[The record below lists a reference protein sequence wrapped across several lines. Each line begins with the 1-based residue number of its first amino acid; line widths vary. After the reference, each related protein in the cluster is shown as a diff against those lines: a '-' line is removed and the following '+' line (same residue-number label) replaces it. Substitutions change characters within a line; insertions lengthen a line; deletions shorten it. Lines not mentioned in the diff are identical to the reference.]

1 MATPYATPGRE
12 PQEVIRR
19 RPPVGSHRPGER
31 ELFGFLLTSAC
42 GTRQQVDV
50 ADESGSA
57 RQSLQDAG
65 FSKLE
70 ALVAGLSVVTGDDGG
85 DDRLEGLRRSLVL
98 EVLDEYSRS
107 GSVEPED
114 LGSVYEGTLGF
125 SLELAREP
133 TSIVEVRRK
142 AGQAR
147 LELAVGLDSELRSS
161 GIAERLVPAGRYFL
175 RRTGGRRQSGS
186 HYTSRALAERV
197 VEAALEP
204 LLAERQSADAVLELS
219 VCDPAAGSGAF
230 LVAAC
235 RVLAKRLVALRGGSE
250 SQSATARARADVAAH
265 CLYGVDRDPLA
276 IETAKRA
283 LSTCIGDGAS
293 RFERNLVT
301 EDALVGDFTARFPAV
316 AHAGGFDA
324 FVGNPPWVSYAG
336 RAAQPL
342 EPALRAEYAARYRG
356 FAGYRNLQGLFV
368 ERCAA
373 LLKPSGRLGLL
384 LPSSMSELAGYGAT
398 RRAHDRWCAP
408 DEELPDIGEGGFP
421 GVFQPCM
428 ILLSTR
434 RSEPLEEAPSAAWTL
449 ERPDLDADARAIIAK
464 LARAPLPSAL
474 FGERG
479 LQSMGDDLAHLVS
492 APDDRHSVPLR
503 CGSDIEPFR
512 LGPASFH
519 ADPAWFGAR
528 LRPPEAWQ
536 GVRFVVRQTA
546 RVPMAALS
554 DGAGFRNSLLA
565 GFDDPSHPAPFLV
578 AYLNSSPIRWLHY
591 VRHRDARN
599 GMPQMKILHLRST
612 PAPPSARLVAELER
626 AGSELSSKNR
636 GVTEGEQEALDRA
649 VADAFELTE
658 REWERL
664 RSWATAL
671 RG

>member
-1 MATPYATPGRE
+1 
-12 PQEVIRR
+12 
-19 RPPVGSHRPGER
+19 
-31 ELFGFLLTSAC
+31 
-42 GTRQQVDV
+42 V
-50 ADESGSA
+50 ADESGAA

-65 FSKLE
+65 WRKLE
-70 ALVAGLSVVTGDDGG
+70 ALVAGLSVVTDDDGR
-85 DDRLEGLRRSLVL
+85 DDQLEGLRRSLVL
-98 EVLDEYSRS
+98 EVLDEYARS

-133 TSIVEVRRK
+133 TSVVEMRRK

-161 GIAERLVPAGRYFL
+161 GVGERLVPAGRYFL

-186 HYTSRALAERV
+186 HYTSRELAERV
-197 VEAALEP
+197 VEATLAP
-204 LLAERQSADAVLELS
+204 LLAERRSADDVLELS

-235 RVLAKRLVALRGGSE
+235 RVLAKRVATLRGDADSAA
-250 SQSATARARADVAAH
+250 ATARARADVASH
-265 CLYGVDRDPLA
+265 CIYGVDRDPLA

-283 LSTCIGDGAS
+283 LVTCVGDGAS
-293 RFERNLVT
+293 RFERNLVAD
-301 EDALVGDFTARFPAV
+301 DALVGDFVARFPAV
-316 AHAGGFDA
+316 SRGGGFDA

-342 EPALRAEYAARYRG
+342 DPALRAEYAARYRG

-373 LLKPSGRLGLL
+373 LLKPGGRLGLL

-398 RRAHDRWCAP
+398 RRAHDRWSAP
-408 DEELPDIGEGGFP
+408 DAELPDIGEGGFP

-434 RSEPLEEAPSAAWTL
+434 RAAPVDEVPSATWKL
-449 ERPDLDADARAIIAK
+449 ERPDLDADARAIIEK
-464 LARAPLPSAL
+464 LARAPLPPSL

-479 LQSMGDDLAHLVS
+479 LQSMGDDLAHLLRT
-492 APDDRHSVPLR
+492 PDERHSVPLR
-503 CGSDIEPFR
+503 SGSDIEPFELR
-512 LGPASFH
+512 SPSFY
-519 ADPAWFGAR
+519 ADPEWFGAR
-528 LRPPEAWQ
+528 LRPPDAWRA
-536 GVRFVVRQTA
+536 VRFVVRQTA

-565 GFDDPSHPAPFLV
+565 GFEDPSYPAPFLV
-578 AYLNSSPIRWLHY
+578 AYLNSSPVRWLHY

-599 GMPQMKILHLRST
+599 GMPQMKIQHLRST
-612 PAPPSARLVAELER
+612 PAPPSSSLVAELER
-626 AGSELSSKNR
+626 LGLELSSRNR
-636 GVTEGEQEALDRA
+636 GVEPGEQEALDRR
-649 VADAFELTE
+649 VADAFGLLP
-658 REWERL
+658 REWERV
-664 RSWATAL
+664 RAWATAL